1 MPCEVHLWFERKAL
15 EFEYTAYGSVALLA
29 ENGKVKR
36 QKAVPNAAC
45 M

>member
-1 MPCEVHLWFERKAL
+1 MPCEVHLWVECNAL
-15 EFEYTAYGSVALLA
+15 EFEHTAYGSVALLA

-36 QKAVPNAAC
+36 QKVVPNAAC